1 MNQQARMSSIVRAFG
16 NAVGTC
22 IETRPKTALKLLKVG
37 FRANNLQ
44 SHLSCFDPVSHLGL
58 SQRYAALAC
67 GLAILAPLRK
77 PQESVVVNLFLPC
90 ELLVAMDLVPQFVEG
105 FAGYLDGACCER
117 GFVEYAEN
125 WGVPK
130 TYCSYHKALLGA
142 SLSSVLPKPQ
152 CVIHATVACD
162 ANLNT
167 FRTLAS
173 YWQVPL
179 FVLDVPAVSVGYED
193 SYVEEDLC
201 VEMGQ
206 AAPNWDKAIP
216 DEAVIYVA
224 NQFRSMARFLEDTTH
239 RKLNEERLAEAIRRE
254 KRSFDLYAR
263 YQSELAF
270 REFTNDPLTEM
281 YRIFLTHLQAGSPN
295 LEKYME
301 FLLRD
306 VQNAPLAN
314 HGHLKKRI
322 LWVHTLPFW
331 QNSVARM
338 FALDAPCQLLGSD
351 LSFDFLNEEDDLD
364 EKVPFESMARK
375 LLRNSAGGSAV
386 RRTRR
391 VLDLAKRLH
400 ADGVVWFC
408 QWGCKQTLGAANLAK
423 QILEQQGFPVLV
435 LDGDA
440 CDKQNI
446 NEGQMA
452 TKMQA
457 FFEMLGGHNAEV

>member
-1 MNQQARMSSIVRAFG
+1 MNSIVRAFG
-16 NAVGTC
+16 SAVGNC
-22 IETRPKTALKLLKVG
+22 IETKPKVALRLLKVG
-37 FRANNLQ
+37 FGANNLQ
-44 SHLSCFDPVSHLGL
+44 SHLSYLDPVSRLCL
-58 SQRYAALAC
+58 SQRYASLAC
-67 GLAILAPLRK
+67 GQAILAPLRK
-77 PQESVVVNLFLPC
+77 PQKSVVVNLFLPC
-90 ELLVAMDLVPQFVEG
+90 ELLVATDLVPQFVEG

-152 CVIHATVACD
+152 CVIHTTVACD

-179 FVLDVPAVSVGYED
+179 FVLDVPAVSVGHED
-193 SYVEEDLC
+193 VCVEEDLY
-201 VEMGQ
+201 VEMSQ
-206 AAPNWDKAIP
+206 ADPNRDEAIP

-224 NQFRSMARFLEDTTH
+224 NQFRSMAEFLEDITH
-239 RKLNEERLAEAIRRE
+239 RKLNEGRLAETIRRE
-254 KRSFDLYAR
+254 KRSLDLYTR
-263 YQSELAF
+263 YQTELAH
-270 REFTNDPLTEM
+270 REFMNDPLTEM
-281 YRIFLTHLQAGSPN
+281 YRIFLIHLQAGSPN
-295 LEKYME
+295 LERYME
-301 FLLRD
+301 LLLRD
-306 VQNAPLAN
+306 VQDAPLVNLAN
-314 HGHLKKRI
+314 HGNLKKRI

-331 QNSVARM
+331 QNSVARL
-338 FALDAPCQLLGSD
+338 FALDAPYQLLGSD

-364 EKVPFESMARK
+364 ERAPFESMARK

-386 RRTRR
+386 KRTRR

-400 ADGVVWFC
+400 ADGVIWFC

-446 NEGQMA
+446 NDGQMA
-452 TKMQA
+452 TKLQA
-457 FFEMLGGHNAEV
+457 FFEMLGGYNAQV